1 MFSLTIFN
9 NSVLKRL
16 WPAPS
21 AKQDTRFVDL
31 APTNNADQSGIYAA
45 ALNAA
50 IAKDSVF
57 NIALTGPYGSGKS
70 SVIKSF
76 LESYPGKALPL
87 SLASFI
93 PEGEAPGKGPSKQEI
108 ERSILQQ
115 ILYGADAN
123 RLPHSRFKRIQTPN
137 KWSAL
142 SSLALCIGVFC
153 AWYLFT
159 NLSNVMTG
167 AYFKPLEWSNWFNYL
182 AFVVGTTCAWWFV
195 YGVYVKSFGVS
206 LKSVSLKDI
215 QIAPNAADQESILNR
230 HLDEIIYF
238 FQSTRYD
245 LVVIED
251 LDRFENSDIFV
262 TLREING
269 LVNANAGVGRHV
281 RFLYALRDDIFVNT
295 DRTKFFEFIV
305 PIIPIINHSNS
316 VDKVLAHINRI
327 GLGERLDL
335 RFVRE
340 VSRYLDDMRL
350 IGNIFNEYV
359 VYSSSLNSDGEGVL
373 DTNKLLA
380 ILIYKNVMPSDFAA
394 LHRREGVLAK
404 VLSRYEDFIASA
416 ESKIQT
422 ELAELQAH
430 IHRAEAHTVRDV
442 KDLRKIYAMAV
453 IARVSPNMTLLNT
466 EFGQIPLVGLPEH
479 PEFEKLLSMGS
490 VPTMNQYGYQGTVQL
505 NGVEASVDSTA
516 TYTQRKNAIEQ
527 QSVEFKERMTART
540 RELQREMSLLR
551 TKKFS
556 ELLKQSTQLV
566 EEVFAEVAENKE
578 LLRYLIL
585 EGHLD
590 DTYYQFISL
599 FHGERLSPNDHRFLI
614 QIRSYAN
621 PGPDFPLDNVSEV
634 VASMRQEDFGREYV
648 LNRHIIDYLLDNYQ
662 ENITRIDAS
671 IEYIKDNFDAC
682 AEFFSSYYERGK
694 FVASFVSRLV
704 AKWPSFPVVALKSSQ
719 ITAHAARV
727 LAFAPEDFFSSRN
740 PATVPLCRVLS
751 DSLHLVLSENVYFNF
766 IRLKAIQVSVADL
779 RAIVHFKDAISFVV
793 AERLYRISVDNIR
806 YIMEHVVG
814 YSELDDL
821 EVHNFTAIRKSTDK
835 ALLAHI
841 DTNFE
846 TYLSDVL
853 LRLERNAFEDASA
866 IIEVLS
872 HEEVDFGRRAEFLE
886 MQSTTLHSLDDIP
899 EAFYDLL
906 LKGKKIQGTWE
917 NCLTYMSSEVFD
929 EQVLTTY
936 LQGGEAAEL
945 LFQTRV
951 PDGDEWYK
959 LRQFLVNNNGF
970 EDDVYDSYIRNLP
983 KQFTHVPAVASEKIK
998 ILIRARKVSF
1008 SKENFEK
1015 MERGLSVF
1023 FIATNFESYWSKR
1036 QEFLVDDSLRGELLK
1051 EGISDT
1057 QKLLVISEID
1067 SDFVVRHPAVAA
1079 SIARVLNRLPVAS
1092 GDYDAGFIQA
1102 VIVHSG
1108 KEELQISLFNKLQG
1122 ELTPAEVCS
1131 VLQALPS
1138 PYSDIAIPGRN
1149 PKIDRTDTNEQ
1160 FALWLKTRKLISS
1173 FSVSDNRDFIR
1184 INNFRQ

>member
-1 MFSLTIFN
+1 MTIFN
-9 NSVLKRL
+9 NSVLKRFL
-16 WPAPS
+16 LAPK
-21 AKQDTRFVDL
+21 ARQDIRFVDL
-31 APTNNADQSGIYAA
+31 APTNDADHSGIYAA

-93 PEGEAPGKGPSKQEI
+93 PEGEAPGNGPSKQEI

-123 RLPHSRFKRIQTPN
+123 RLPHSRFKQIQTPN

-142 SSLALCIGVFC
+142 RSLAICIGVFC

-159 NLSNVMTG
+159 NLSDVTTG
-167 AYFKPLEWSNWFNYL
+167 AYFKPLEWSNWFNYV
-182 AFVVGTTCAWWFV
+182 AFLVGTTCVWWFV

-238 FQSTRYD
+238 FQSTEYD

-251 LDRFENSDIFV
+251 LDRFENPDIFV

-269 LVNANAGVGRHV
+269 LVNANAGVRRRV

-327 GLGERLDL
+327 GLGKRLDL

-359 VYSSSLNSDGEGVL
+359 VYSSSLNSDGESIL

-380 ILIYKNVMPSDFAA
+380 ILIYKNVMPRDFAA

-404 VLSRYEDFIASA
+404 ILSCYEDFIASA
-416 ESKIQT
+416 QSKIQL

-430 IHRAEAHTVRDV
+430 IDSAEAHTVRDV
-442 KDLRKIYAMAV
+442 GDLRKIYAMAI
-453 IARVSPNMTLLNT
+453 IARVPPNMTLLNT
-466 EFGQIPLVGLPEH
+466 EFGQIPLGGLPEH
-479 PEFEKLLSMGS
+479 PEFEKLLSMS
-490 VPTMNQYGYQGTVQL
+490 SIPTMNQYGYQATAQL
-505 NGVEASVDSTA
+505 KELEASVDPTA
-516 TYTQRKNAIEQ
+516 TYTQRKNAIEH
-527 QSVEFKERMTART
+527 QSAEFKEGMAAKT
-540 RELQREMSLLR
+540 RELQREISLLR
-551 TKKFS
+551 TKKFN
-556 ELLKQSTQLV
+556 EVLRESTQLI
-566 EEVFAEVAENKE
+566 EEVFAEVDENRD

-599 FHGERLSPNDHRFLI
+599 FHGERFSPNDNRFLI
-614 QIRSYAN
+614 QIRGYTN
-621 PGPDFPLDNVSEV
+621 PDPDFPLENVSEV
-634 VASMRQEDFGREYV
+634 VVSMRQEDFGREYV
-648 LNRHIIDYLLDNYQ
+648 LNRHLIDHLLENDQ
-662 ENITRIDAS
+662 ENITRINAA
-671 IEYIKDNFDAC
+671 IGYMKDHFDEC
-682 AEFFSSYYERGK
+682 GEFFSSYYARGK
-694 FVASFVSRLV
+694 FVERLV
-704 AKWPSFPVVALKSSQ
+704 SKLVTEWPSFPVVALKSSQ
-719 ITAHAARV
+719 FSAHAARI
-727 LAFAPEDFFSSRN
+727 LAFAPENFFSLRN
-740 PATVPLCRVLS
+740 PATVPLRRVLS
-751 DSLHLVLSENVYFNF
+751 DNLNSVLSENVFFEF
-766 IRLKAIQVSVADL
+766 IRLKAIQVCVTSL
-779 RAIVHFKDAISFVV
+779 PAIVHFKDAVSFIL
-793 AERLYRISVDNIR
+793 AERLYQISIDNIR
-806 YIMEHVVG
+806 HVVEQVVG
-814 YSELDDL
+814 HAKLGDL
-821 EVHNFTAIRKSTDK
+821 EIHNFTAIRKSTDR

-853 LRLERNAFEDASA
+853 LKLERNEFEEATA
-866 IIEVLS
+866 IIEVLN
-872 HEEVDFGRRAEFLE
+872 HEEVDFEKRAEFLE
-886 MQSTTLHSLDDIP
+886 MQSTTLRTLNDIP

-906 LKGKKIQGTWE
+906 LRGRKIEASWE
-917 NCLTYMSSEVFD
+917 NCRTYLLSQVFD
-929 EQVLTTY
+929 EQVLTVY
-936 LQGGEAAEL
+936 LQSGEAAESL
-945 LFQTRV
+945 SQTRV
-951 PDGDEWYK
+951 PDGDEWFK
-959 LRQFLVNNNGF
+959 LRQFLINNDGLEEETYN
-970 EDDVYDSYIRNLP
+970 SYIRNLP
-983 KQFTHVPAVASEKIK
+983 KPFTQLPSVAPEKIK
-998 ILIRARKVSF
+998 ILIRARKVVF

-1015 MERGLSVF
+1015 MEKSLSVLF
-1023 FIATNFESYWSKR
+1023 VATNFDSYWSKR
-1036 QEFLVDDSLRGELLK
+1036 QEFSVDDSFRGELLK
-1051 EGISDT
+1051 EGISDA

-1067 SDFVVRHPAVAA
+1067 QSFVVRHPAIAA
-1079 SIARVLNRLPVAS
+1079 SVARVLNRLPVAPE
-1092 GDYDAGFIQA
+1092 DYDPDFIRA

-1108 KEELQISLFNKLQG
+1108 PGEPQISLFNKLQG
-1122 ELTPAEVCS
+1122 KLTPAEVRS
-1131 VLQALPS
+1131 VLQVLPS
-1138 PYSDIAIPGRN
+1138 PYSDIAIPGKN
-1149 PKIDRTDTNEQ
+1149 PKIDRTDANEH
-1160 FALWLKTRKLISS
+1160 FVFWLKKRKLIST
-1173 FSVSDNRDFIR
+1173 FSVSVNTNFIR
-1184 INNFRQ
+1184 INNFRR